1 MTPKKFS
8 HALGEIGDKYVSESI
23 NYTAAKKKNAWVK
36 WGAMAACL
44 CLVVVGACTLLLK
57 PATQDDTQFYLL
69 TYMHQLNLS
78 AKEIPNPVFFSTSEI
93 PEITE
98 DDLLNSIKNNTVVEG
113 TINTIDSVRIQET
126 DAVWFITTITIKVDE
141 VIVGTADSEVRIVC
155 ANKYNGDIDENT
167 VPIAKISGCYEGM
180 RSVFVLRHLD
190 KGSWNI
196 SGKEV
201 YPSSLGE
208 YYVVYRLDRSGDKL
222 TFMEQ
227 NITVN
232 IQDINQ

>member
-1 MTPKKFS
+1 MSIPKMAK
-8 HALGEIGDKYVSESI
+8 AMGYIDDDLVSGAVE
-23 NYTAAKKKNAWVK
+23 YKRTKKKNAWVK

-57 PATQDDTQFYLL
+57 PATQDDTQLNLL
-69 TYMHQLNLS
+69 TYMNQLNLS
-78 AKEIPNPVFFSTSEI
+78 AKEIPNPLFFSTTEI
-93 PEITE
+93 PKITE

-113 TINTIDSVRIQET
+113 TIDTIDSVRIQET

-155 ANKYNGDIDENT
+155 ASKYSGDIDENT

-222 TFMEQ
+222 TFTEQ

-232 IQDINQ
+232 IQDIN